1 MTRKLNYKQHKK
13 KQTIQERIFIV
24 LMIAYPL
31 LQFLVFWVYVNF
43 DTLIMTFQK
52 LDYASG
58 KEVFVGWD
66 NYAWFWDILTNG
78 SFKDL
83 WNCIKNSVILFL
95 VNNFVILPISFFS
108 AYIFYK
114 KLKLQNFF
122 RVVFFLPNII
132 SIVVL
137 TMAFSFMFDSSFGP
151 VNSLLKMIGLS
162 GAIPLNGW
170 LGDKSTA
177 MGMIV
182 FYCIWSGI
190 GGNVILT
197 TGAINRIPPEV
208 IEAGKI
214 DGIGMWREFTQV
226 VIPMIGPTIET
237 LFITGI
243 TGIFTLFLQ
252 PQLLTKGG
260 PYEHLSGTIGLYI
273 IELVENGDLY
283 KAATVGM
290 VFSVIGILLVLAS
303 KKLLD
308 KITPEVEY

>member
-1 MTRKLNYKQHKK
+1 MTRALNYKHKA
-13 KQTIQERIFIV
+13 KQTLQERIFIC

-43 DTLIMTFQK
+43 DTVVMTFQK

-66 NYAWFWDILTNG
+66 NYAWFWDLLTDS

-151 VNSLLKMIGLS
+151 VNSVLKAIGLS
-162 GAIPLNGW
+162 GVIPLNGW
-170 LGDKSTA
+170 LGDKNTA

-243 TGIFTLFLQ
+243 TGIFTIFLQ
-252 PQLLTKGG
+252 PQLLTLGG

-273 IELVENGDLY
+273 VELVENGDLY
-283 KAATVGM
+283 KASTVGM
-290 VFSVIGILLVLAS
+290 VFSVFGIILVLLS

>member
-1 MTRKLNYKQHKK
+1 MERTLNYRHKK
-13 KQTIQERIFIV
+13 KEARQERIFIL
-24 LMIAYPL
+24 LMVAYPL
-31 LQFLVFWVYVNF
+31 LQFLVFWVFVNF
-43 DTLIMTFQK
+43 DTIIMTFQK
-52 LDYASG
+52 LDYSSG

-66 NYAWFWDILTNG
+66 NYAWLWDILSDG
-78 SFKDL
+78 SFHDL

-95 VNNFVILPISFFS
+95 VNNFIILPVSFFS

-151 VNSLLKMIGLS
+151 INALLKTIGLGGS
-162 GAIPLNGW
+162 IPMNGW
-170 LGDKSTA
+170 LGDKNTA

-182 FYCIWSGI
+182 IYCIWSGI

-197 TGAINRIPPEV
+197 TGSINRIPPEI

-260 PYEHLSGTIGLYI
+260 PFEHLSGTIGLYI
-273 IELVENGDLY
+273 IELVENADLY

-290 VFSVIGILLVLAS
+290 VFSAVGILLVLFT
-303 KKLLD
+303 KKILD
-308 KITPEVEY
+308 RITPEVEY